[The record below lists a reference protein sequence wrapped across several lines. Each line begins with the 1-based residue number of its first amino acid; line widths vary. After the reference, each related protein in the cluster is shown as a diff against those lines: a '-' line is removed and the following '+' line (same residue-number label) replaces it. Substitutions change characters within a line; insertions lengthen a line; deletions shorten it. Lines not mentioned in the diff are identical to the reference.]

1 MVREI
6 CRVAAP
12 AGSALTVTAS
22 SLLNLMERMYQ
33 EQIVFQETGGTHGVA
48 LATPEGAWFLLAEDV
63 GRHNAMDKVIG
74 RARFQGRDL
83 SRMVVL
89 LSGRISLPGGD
100 SQAEGGKGMARILL
114 IMSMIGSLFMA
125 ANVAAETRIKCAS
138 TTSTQ
143 NSGLFDYLLP
153 IFEKKTGI
161 KVDVVAVGTGAA
173 IEIGKRGDADVVMV
187 HAKQQELKA
196 VEAGAFVN
204 RHDLMY
210 NDFVIIGPANDP
222 LKIKGMKTAADAF
235 KKISGQKA
243 EFVSRGD
250 KSGTNT
256 KELALW
262 KTAGIDPKG
271 QKWYLEVGQGMEKTQ
286 RIANEKRAFTLTDR
300 GTWLAT
306 KDKLEMVVVLEGDP
320 VLFNQYGVMAVH
332 PGKHKQVKYK
342 EAMAFVDWLISPEGQ
357 KAIGDFKDKSGNQLF
372 TPNAK

>member
-1 MVREI
+1 
-6 CRVAAP
+6 
-12 AGSALTVTAS
+12 
-22 SLLNLMERMYQ
+22 
-33 EQIVFQETGGTHGVA
+33 
-48 LATPEGAWFLLAEDV
+48 
-63 GRHNAMDKVIG
+63 
-74 RARFQGRDL
+74 
-83 SRMVVL
+83 
-89 LSGRISLPGGD
+89 
-100 SQAEGGKGMARILL
+100 
-114 IMSMIGSLFMA
+114 MA

-153 IFEKKTGI
+153 VFETKAGI

-173 IEIGKRGDADVVMV
+173 IEIGKRGDADVVMI

-196 VEAGAFVN
+196 VEEGAFVN

-222 LKIKGMKTAADAF
+222 LKITGMKSAADAL
-235 KKISGQKA
+235 KKISAQGT

-250 KSGTNT
+250 KSGTHS

-262 KTAGIDPKG
+262 KSAGIDPKG

-286 RIANEKRAFTLTDR
+286 RIANEKRAYTLTDR

-306 KDKLEMVVVLEGDP
+306 KDKDKLEMVVVLEGDP
-320 VLFNQYGVMAVH
+320 VLFNQYGVMAVN
-332 PGKHKQVKYK
+332 PEKHKQVKYK
-342 EAMAFVDWLISPEGQ
+342 EAMAFIDWLISPEGQ
-357 KAIGDFKDKSGNQLF
+357 KAIGDFKDKHGKQLF